1 MSIFE
6 FIMGHTMSVSINSIF
21 CITLLVLF
29 FSSCSPDES
38 DHVNSRSVSLTK
50 VDSVVL
56 SNSEPLF
63 GKLVEQFRI
72 NDSGDI
78 WIFAERNQN
87 RIFAFDSLGQFINV
101 VGERGKGPKGI
112 MHVSGFEI
120 NSENQV
126 IINDAA
132 QRMLK
137 IFDLSGE
144 LIQSNTIFSEG
155 ELWAHPYALYNFKD
169 RLLIPVTESEF
180 IREPHKSK
188 LLAIVDYEGTV
199 DTVFGKHD
207 TFTQED
213 NSYSAENTV
222 LISSNTIFTSSV
234 GSPYIQAYNSDSY
247 QQTDYFGGNSA
258 NFSIPSKEIHA
269 NLPISEINK
278 RADGSSVMAGLYG
291 TDHFIVS
298 HMQILTEEFFETV
311 DFSKKENVL
320 ILYDKETKEFIKEI
334 PVPHTLAAV
343 HNNKLYFIEDFN
355 ADNYTIGVYEIVTD
369 QK

>member
-1 MSIFE
+1 MAAR
-6 FIMGHTMSVSINSIF
+6 INSIF
-21 CITLLVLF
+21 FITLLVLF
-29 FSSCSPDES
+29 FGSCSPDET
-38 DHVNSRSVSLTK
+38 DLENPRSVSLSK

-63 GKLVEQFRI
+63 GKFVEQFRI
-72 NDSGDI
+72 NDAGDI

-112 MHVSGFEI
+112 MHVSGFEV

-155 ELWAHPYALYNFKD
+155 DLWAHPYAIYNFKD

-188 LLAIVDYEGTV
+188 LLAIVDYEGTI

-207 TFTQED
+207 TFTTED
-213 NSYSAENTV
+213 NSYSAENTI

-234 GSPYIQAYNSDSY
+234 GSPYIQAYNSSTY
-247 QQTDYFGGNSA
+247 QQTDYFGGSSS
-258 NFSIPSKEIHA
+258 FSIPSKEIHA
-269 NLPISEINK
+269 NLPISEIKK
-278 RADGSSVMAGLYG
+278 RADGSSVTAGLYG
-291 TDHFIVS
+291 ADHFIVL
-298 HMQILTEEFFETV
+298 HIQILTKEFFETT
-311 DFSKKENVL
+311 DFNMKKNVL
-320 ILYDKETKEFIKEI
+320 ILYDRETKDFIKEI

-343 HNNKLYFIEDFN
+343 HHNKLYFIEDFN
-355 ADNYTIGVYEIVTD
+355 ADNYTIGIYKFINE
-369 QK
+369 K

>member
-1 MSIFE
+1 MTQRI
-6 FIMGHTMSVSINSIF
+6 ILIVSI
-21 CITLLVLF
+21 LLVLF
-29 FSSCSPDES
+29 YSSCSPDET
-38 DHVNSRSVSLTK
+38 DHINPHSVSLTK

-56 SNSEPLF
+56 GNSEPLF
-63 GKLVEQFRI
+63 GNFVEQFRI
-72 NDSGDI
+72 NDAGDI

-120 NSENQV
+120 NNKNQV

-132 QRMLK
+132 QKMLK
-137 IFDLSGE
+137 IFNLSGE

-155 ELWAHPYALYNFKD
+155 ELWAHPYSLYNFKD
-169 RLLIPVTESEF
+169 RLLISVTESKF

-188 LLAIVDYEGTV
+188 LLAIVDYEGKI

-207 TFTQED
+207 IFTSED
-213 NSYSAENTV
+213 NSYSAENTILV
-222 LISSNTIFTSSV
+222 GSNTIFTSSV
-234 GSPYIQAYNSDSY
+234 GSPYIQAYNSDTY
-247 QQTDYFGGNSA
+247 QQTDYFGGNSS
-258 NFSIPSKEIHA
+258 FSIPSKEIHA

-278 RADGSSVMAGLYG
+278 RADDSSVMAGLYG
-291 TDHFIVS
+291 TEHFIVS
-298 HMQILTEEFFETV
+298 HMQVLTAEFFETT
-311 DFSKKENVL
+311 DFTKKKNIL
-320 ILYDKETKEFIKEI
+320 ILYDRKTKKFIKEI
-334 PVPHTLAAV
+334 LVSHTLAAV
-343 HNNKLYFIEDFN
+343 QNDKLYFIEDFN